1 MAATPAVSRDV
12 GRLAPLGSAPDG
24 AYDWRM
30 FETDVADVAEWAVT
44 DLVVG
49 AVDHAGASPRRWFV
63 LLGTALVGAL
73 AVLWLVRR
81 GTAEPAVP
89 DSDAGGPR

>member
-1 MAATPAVSRDV
+1 
-12 GRLAPLGSAPDG
+12 
-24 AYDWRM
+24 M

-49 AVDHAGASPRRWFV
+49 AVDQAGASPRRWFV

-73 AVLWLVRR
+73 AVLWLARR
-81 GTAEPAVP
+81 GTAEPAVSRT
-89 DSDAGGPR
+89 SDAGGPR